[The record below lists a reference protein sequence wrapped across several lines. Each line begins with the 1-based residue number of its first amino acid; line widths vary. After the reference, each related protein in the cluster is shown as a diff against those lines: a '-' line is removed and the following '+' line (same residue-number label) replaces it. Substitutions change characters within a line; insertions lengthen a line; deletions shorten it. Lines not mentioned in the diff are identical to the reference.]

1 MELHRIVVMKVGKN
15 LKDHPNK
22 RGGDG
27 GKGVSLLL
35 TFAVLFCARI
45 REMRLERQY
54 PLGFKRVEEYA

>member
-1 MELHRIVVMKVGKN
+1 MKVGKN

-22 RGGDG
+22 RGGVG

-35 TFAVLFCARI
+35 TFAVLFYARI

-54 PLGFKRVEEYA
+54 PLCFKRVEEYA